1 MTMTLKQKL
10 DHAVTEYDR
19 KQYAKSLKSK
29 HGYYNHYALGI
40 YLGRVDDCCQVIEAG
55 ADIRKTLEDNFNDRL
70 LDCVLKA
77 AGL

>member
-1 MTMTLKQKL
+1 MTMTLKEKL
-10 DHAVTEYDR
+10 NHAVKEYDR
-19 KQYAKSLKSK
+19 KQYKKSLQSK
-29 HGYYNHYALGI
+29 RGYYNEYALGI